1 CGIVRL
7 TRDRASDLGGRAIP
21 TALVLARYDF
31 LSGLQKE
38 FHRRD
43 RAWVNLL
50 GAKQTSA
57 DRNRLAMIEKVRTI
71 WITGFLQKSLFQETR
86 IILGLS
92 ERPEA
97 VARPL
102 DLLVRRPDQGD
113 RPLPPGTEVV
123 EVFDSMDQ
131 SLLILGAPGAGKTT
145 LLLELARDLL

>member
-1 CGIVRL
+1 MRL

-38 FHRRD
+38 FHHRD
-43 RAWVNLL
+43 GTWVNLL

-57 DRNRLAMIEKVRTI
+57 DRKRVAMIEKVRTI

-92 ERPEA
+92 SPRGSCP
-97 VARPL
+97 
-102 DLLVRRPDQGD
+102 
-113 RPLPPGTEVV
+113 
-123 EVFDSMDQ
+123 
-131 SLLILGAPGAGKTT
+131 APGPAGERRTRAIGLSRPGPRWWRSST
-145 LLLELARDLL
+145 PWISRY